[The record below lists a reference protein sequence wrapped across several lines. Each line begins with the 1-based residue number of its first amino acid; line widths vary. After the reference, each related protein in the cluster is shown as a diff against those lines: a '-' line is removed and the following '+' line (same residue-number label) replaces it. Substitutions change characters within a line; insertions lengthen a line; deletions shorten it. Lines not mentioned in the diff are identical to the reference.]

1 MIRWWRCIQCLPKVP
16 RLSARFECPPSSKED
31 QHDRRSA
38 GGVWA
43 GFTLVL
49 HGCSW
54 LTEPNVYV
62 NKQFDTKL
70 KPAGKLAIVPLPRLG
85 PSLPCTGKCPPL
97 EQVTDQSFQK
107 SFEGFP
113 GEVRTVP
120 MATTRTFFE
129 GKPDLLNKLI
139 GIKWS
144 TQDLRNDPGL
154 RKILSGEELASIR
167 EELGNANLLLVPA
180 RFDLIPH
187 LGTVVGYS
195 EFQLYDLDSGS
206 MIFSSSR
213 NMSVNRAEEADR
225 GLMALVLISHGKS
238 DFERLYLHHDAAGN

>member
-1 MIRWWRCIQCLPKVP
+1 MIGLRQVVYGLV
-16 RLSARFECPPSSKED
+16 
-31 QHDRRSA
+31 
-38 GGVWA
+38 V
-43 GFTLVL
+43 TLVL

-54 LTEPNVYV
+54 VTGSNVYV
-62 NKQFDTKL
+62 NKQYDT
-70 KPAGKLAIVPLPRLG
+70 KPAGKLAIVPLTRLG

-113 GEVRTVP
+113 GEVQTVP

-129 GKPDLLNKLI
+129 GKPDLLNKVI

-144 TQDLRNDPGL
+144 TEDLQNDPSL

-180 RFDLIPH
+180 RFDLIPY
-187 LGTVVGYS
+187 LGNVVGHS
-195 EFQLYDLDSGS
+195 EFQLYDLVDC
-206 MIFSSSR
+206 
-213 NMSVNRAEEADR
+213 NV
-225 GLMALVLISHGKS
+225 
-238 DFERLYLHHDAAGN
+238 